1 MPTTVAD
8 VLAAALCKHFHA
20 TFIAPAVLVSPD
32 APLQWT
38 TYDRYQAQTQRHLL
52 RLKMPLIWSH
62 DATIV
67 AQAFLECWCTEGQL
81 ILLSTRP
88 EPLDFNAFK
97 LQGDPALIL
106 RFVAAGNAVVGA
118 LLPGVD
124 GDFAGLYLRD
134 AQALQR
140 FLDVDLAQECARA
153 GISLQLQSAADFAPG
168 ARLAS

>member
-1 MPTTVAD
+1 MQTFSRNIYCARSTCFAGRAVAVDNLRQVPSADPTPI
-8 VLAAALCKHFHA
+8 AAPENAVDLVTRCNHCCA
-20 TFIAPAVLVSPD
+20 GVSGVLVYRGS
-32 APLQWT
+32 A
-38 TYDRYQAQTQRHLL
+38 YFAQ
-52 RLKMPLIWSH
+52 P
-62 DATIV
+62 
-67 AQAFLECWCTEGQL
+67 
-81 ILLSTRP
+81 RP

-97 LQGDPALIL
+97 LQGDPALII

-124 GDFAGLYLRD
+124 SDFAGLYLRD

-153 GISLQLQSAADFAPG
+153 GIQLQLQSAADFALG